1 MVPDTSNKFFSGV
14 WEKVQCQQLQ
24 TDFGVS
30 EMYSSNKIHKQTW
43 SVILSSHF

>member
-14 WEKVQCQQLQ
+14 WEKAQCQQLQ
-24 TDFGVS
+24 TDFGIS

-43 SVILSSHF
+43 SVIFI